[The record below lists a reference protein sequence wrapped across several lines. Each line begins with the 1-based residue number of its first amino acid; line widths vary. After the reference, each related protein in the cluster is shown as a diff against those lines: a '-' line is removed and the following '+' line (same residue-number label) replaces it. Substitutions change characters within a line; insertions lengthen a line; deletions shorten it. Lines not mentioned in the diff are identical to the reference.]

1 MMVRSTKVFI
11 LCVAAVAQALLIG
24 GLLPPQVLSAQT
36 ASAQDPRVACAADV
50 QKLCSNVPQ
59 GGGRIIACLKQHK
72 DEVSQGCK
80 QAIISTMQRSGGG
93 GGSTAGP
100 APASAEQ
107 PETGTTVSAPPG
119 PAVQPD
125 TGSTV
130 KSPPSPAAQRQSH
143 SSTTTAS
150 GAAQRYFLMK
160 QVKIIDQGL
169 GQGRPAYDLMIPTTW
184 QFKGWVNINATDGG
198 CFADWF
204 AVVGDAKSSDNSVE
218 MQILPQSTWQYIDDP
233 AGQQQMQMQNRKDA
247 QFGMKPC
254 PVRAPIQAADFLRQ
268 DMIAKYRKSATLV
281 SVEAFPELDQIVRH
295 RLGLPPTGV
304 AGGGAGAIRTNA
316 ARARVTF
323 TDEKGQPMEEWTAA
337 AIVVRAFPVGG
348 HTAYDWHAV
357 MVMSFRAPK
366 GKLDSNDRLF
376 KLMASTIRP
385 EPEWQKW
392 SNGIIA
398 GLYQKKQEELAKQAA
413 MIAAF
418 RQHVADTINGVVANS
433 EAGANHAVYGESQI
447 LRGVQTFRDPSTGS
461 TFELSNQFD
470 HAWLNGSNE
479 YVMSDD
485 PTFNPNGNL
494 TGNWSELQVVR

>member
-1 MMVRSTKVFI
+1 MSKLRNRLM
-11 LCVAAVAQALLIG
+11 LCVSVVSCAALISALLQPQR
-24 GLLPPQVLSAQT
+24 LSASPVPPQSQA
-36 ASAQDPRVACAADV
+36 DPRVACAADV
-50 QKLCSNVPQ
+50 QRLCPNVPQ

-93 GGSTAGP
+93 AGP
-100 APASAEQ
+100 AANPTPDPEPQPAAQ
-107 PETGTTVSAPPG
+107 PDSVPTVSAP
-119 PAVQPD
+119 
-125 TGSTV
+125 S
-130 KSPPSPAAQRQSH
+130 SPAAHTPPVQRESH
-143 SSTTTAS
+143 PSTTAS
-150 GAAQRYFLMK
+150 GPGARYFLMK
-160 QVKIIDQGL
+160 QVKIIDQAL
-169 GQGRPAYDLMIPTTW
+169 GQGKPAYDLMIPTSW

-204 AVVGDAKSSDNSVE
+204 AVVGDAKSADNSIE

-233 AGQQQMQMQNRKDA
+233 VGQQQMQMQNRKDA

-281 SVEAFPELDQIVRH
+281 SVEAFPELDQMVRQ
-295 RLGLPPTGV
+295 RLGLPPTS
-304 AGGGAGAIRTNA
+304 AGGIRTNA
-316 ARARVTF
+316 ARARLSF
-323 TDEKGQPMEEWTAA
+323 TDDKGQPMEEWTTA

-357 MVMSFRAPK
+357 MVMDFRAPK

-376 KLMASTIRP
+376 KLMASTIHP

-413 MIAAF
+413 IIAAF
-418 RQHVADTINGVVANS
+418 RQHVADTINDVTANS
-433 EAGANHAVYGESQI
+433 MAGANHAAYGESQI
-447 LRGVQTFRDPSTGS
+447 IRSVQTFRDPSTGS

-470 HAWLNGSNE
+470 HAWLNGTNQ

-494 TGNWSELQVVR
+494 TGNWTELQVVR